1 MFEYEGGYVLPHLLD
16 YVVVSDQEEK
26 AYHGKI
32 GNELEEISMEE
43 AAMRVMYNHFE
54 ENAWNIEGQSIIAAN
69 PKTPEEVAMSRFAS
83 QVGMENLEFA
93 LEWCHDISYDIIQ
106 AKKQLFESTLR
117 ERKEKL
123 SSSRVM

>member
-16 YVVVSDQEEK
+16 YVVVSEQGR

-32 GNELEEISMEE
+32 GDQLSEITKTE
-43 AAMRVMYNHFE
+43 AAMRVMYNYFE
-54 ENAWNIEGQSIIAAN
+54 EKAWNIERQSIIALH

-83 QVGMENLEFA
+83 QIGTENLEPA

-106 AKKQLFESTLR
+106 AKKHLFETTLR
-117 ERKEKL
+117 ERKEKEN
-123 SSSRVM
+123 SSRVM